1 MEIAVPSL
9 SLEGFI
15 TDIRKTCD
23 LLLAH
28 YFASDFSQSNCFMGE
43 ISSLSYQ
50 VQQYGSDP
58 DRLKSDIEVK
68 LTRYLERHFDS
79 AFVSVT
85 INAGTSGTPN
95 RYNIDVD
102 ATVVKGE
109 QRYSVG
115 HLLETLNG
123 KMVSII
129 QKFQKG
135 D

>member
-9 SLEGFI
+9 STEGFV
-15 TDIRKTCD
+15 TDIRKMCD

-43 ISSLSYQ
+43 ISSLAYQ
-50 VQQYGSDP
+50 VQQLGSEP
-58 DRLKSDIEVK
+58 ERLKTDIETK
-68 LTRYLERHFDS
+68 LTQYLEAHFD
-79 AFVSVT
+79 AAIVNVKIT
-85 INAGTSGTPN
+85 PGTSGTPN
-95 RYNIDVD
+95 RYNIDCD
-102 ATVVKGE
+102 ATVIKGD

-123 KMVSII
+123 KMISVI
-129 QKFQKG
+129 QKFQTG